1 MQEARYAHA
10 VVSVERGRDGMG
22 GLFAAGWEFDVVG

>member
-10 VVSVERGRDGMG
+10 VVSVERRVGMG
-22 GLFAAGWEFDVVG
+22 GLFAASRKLDVVG

>member
-10 VVSVERGRDGMG
+10 VVSVERERYGMG
-22 GLFAAGWEFDVVG
+22 GLFAASGEFDVVG